1 MRLSLRY
8 LLIDQNFTRRVR
20 FNIKRV
26 YMMFYKDALSKAGL
40 LMTMLDR
47 REAGGQVGIILFS
60 SATHLNAELAPVL
73 HSFTPSSASPILT
86 RA

>member
-1 MRLSLRY
+1 M
-8 LLIDQNFTRRVR
+8 I
-20 FNIKRV
+20 
-26 YMMFYKDALSKAGL
+26 FYKDALSKAGL

-73 HSFTPSSASPILT
+73 HSFTPSSASPFLT
-86 RA
+86 RGETFILLLFFGAESTSIIWW